1 MSSVSTTSSLNVA
14 SYFKDIILDRQQRQD
29 ERTAEGV
36 ASGAISAKNKELL
49 AKSDAKNDAL
59 VTAALKDGK
68 VTRDEYDRI
77 MKALDTQNAVL
88 DKLMKSKDKATL
100 KKESMGDATPMQ
112 DQDMALAMLQKNF
125 TNIGK
130 AIEAGVKSGKIT
142 EDEKGKLDAV
152 LEKSLSLM
160 DKAMEDGTI
169 SKGEF
174 STVIASLKASDRQV
188 TTYSR
193 NRRTAATVRREA
205 SMNVTV

>member
-1 MSSVSTTSSLNVA
+1 MSTVSTSSSMNVA
-14 SYFKDIILDRQQRQD
+14 SYFKDIIQDRQQRQD

-59 VTAALKDGK
+59 IAAAMKDGK

-77 MKALDTQNAVL
+77 TKALNTQNAVL

-142 EDEKGKLDAV
+142 EDEKTKLDAV
-152 LEKSLSLM
+152 LEKSLTLM

-174 STVIASLKASDRQV
+174 STVIASLKTSDRQV

-193 NRRTAATVRREA
+193 NRRTAASVRREA

>member
-1 MSSVSTTSSLNVA
+1 MSTVSTSSSLNVA
-14 SYFKDIILDRQQRQD
+14 SYFKDIIQDRQQRQD

-36 ASGAISAKNKELL
+36 ASGVISAKNKELL

-59 VTAALKDGK
+59 IAAALKDGK

-77 MKALDTQNAVL
+77 TKALNTQNAVL
-88 DKLMKSKDKATL
+88 DKLMKSKDKATQ

-125 TNIGK
+125 ANIGK

-142 EDEKGKLDAV
+142 EDEKTKLDSV
-152 LEKSLSLM
+152 LEKSLTLM

-174 STVIASLKASDRQV
+174 STVIASLKTADRQV